1 MSEIIIFS
9 QVWGDE
15 GQKDKPENRT
25 SKLMKDNDYDI
36 FLEELF
42 TRINKIMSQKKKKKI
57 ICTFYNCTNYC
68 AD

>member
-42 TRINKIMSQKKKKKI
+42 TRINKIMSQKKKKKKR
-57 ICTFYNCTNYC
+57 
-68 AD
+68 